1 MKAWFGEIRQD
12 NTVRLAGHTVP
23 ELAKWA
29 AADGSEDI
37 EKRMDFE
44 RLAQGSGLCDS
55 FIEYRHLLHET
66 SMLVARERITK
77 SLSSQDAY
85 LMQAVK
91 ALDDVNEAYNALTE
105 RLSEWYGVH
114 YPELRA
120 RPQELIAFI
129 LQYGSKEAS
138 GSEKAA
144 DSIGAQIAEDDIA
157 AVQGLA
163 SSAQRL
169 FEERKALEKYIGS
182 SIESFAPNLSSLL
195 GPLLAARFIALAGGL
210 EKLARMPASTIQVMG
225 AGEAL
230 FKHLRAGAPS
240 PKHGLIFSHPLVSGS
255 PKRIRGKVSRMLAA
269 KTAIAA
275 RVDYYSGERVD
286 MGNMKKKVDEIK
298 QRSGRKKR

>member
-1 MKAWFGEIRQD
+1 MKAWFGEIGQEGA
-12 NTVRLAGHTVP
+12 VRLAGHTAA

-29 AADGSEDI
+29 AMASSEGI
-37 EKRMDFE
+37 EKLMDFE
-44 RLAQGSGLCDS
+44 RLAQASGLCES
-55 FIEYRHLLHET
+55 FIEYRRLLHET
-66 SMLVARERITK
+66 SMLVARDRITK

-85 LMQAVK
+85 LMQAVN

-114 YPELRA
+114 YPEMRA

-138 GSEKAA
+138 GSTKAIA
-144 DSIGAQIAEDDIA
+144 SIGAPMAESDIA

-269 KTAIAA
+269 KAAIAA
-275 RVDYYSGERVD
+275 RVDYYSGECID
-286 MGNMKKKVDEIK
+286 MGDIKKKVEEIK
-298 QRSGRKKR
+298 QHSGRKKR